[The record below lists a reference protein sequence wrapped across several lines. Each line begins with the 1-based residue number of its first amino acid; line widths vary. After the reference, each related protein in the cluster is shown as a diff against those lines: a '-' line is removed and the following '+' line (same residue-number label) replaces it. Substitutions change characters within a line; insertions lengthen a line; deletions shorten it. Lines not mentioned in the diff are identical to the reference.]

1 MICARSEVGLSRLPV
16 TEEIAGSNPVERA
29 TDIFHPDRVFFYG
42 KYTIFIAFLYN
53 LCYYIANW
61 TGRSKEFYNKIS
73 DNVRGRIPN
82 VMVRNREQFNPSDSE
97 TQLPTLL
104 KEKAL
109 KSIATAAALLASVA
123 PLSACGES
131 YSEPTPNVTTPTLQ
145 KSPTPS
151 PEASTT
157 KAEKNIPQEVIDRY
171 KDVTGLGDLK
181 NKINAEMSGED
192 MDYNEWRNT
201 LIEFV
206 NSTTSDENAKVVTD
220 ENGLIKTTED
230 DLAKDMDP
238 ATLNSIYLI
247 LYTGAIY
254 KDSQLHGYPLSAEES
269 GILKKHVLDTTNGQ
283 AKSLL
288 SALLEPGRDN
298 YSPLFDI
305 TPSDL
310 KLTVKFTSSGKKDGL
325 YATYQYDP
333 FNKAD
338 KCSVEGNIAEC
349 KPESDTRRGAYA
361 PEIQKVVTFECND
374 HTSADVVVRAF
385 VDVALPE
392 DVSNLNKPGSKPE
405 TRDLHDN
412 RFGNNEEVF
421 ATVAVGGY
429 SILTKDSYDKEFLIQ
444 NGKLIAPSEIPGIDK
459 PEN

>member
-29 TDIFHPDRVFFYG
+29 TDNSPLDRVFFYG

-73 DNVRGRIPN
+73 DNVRERIPS

-109 KSIATAAALLASVA
+109 KGIATAAALLASVA

>member
-29 TDIFHPDRVFFYG
+29 TDNSPLDRVFFYE
-42 KYTIFIAFLYN
+42 KYVIFIAFLYN

-73 DNVRGRIPN
+73 DNVRGRIPS

-109 KSIATAAALLASVA
+109 KGIATAAALLASVA

-131 YSEPTPNVTTPTLQ
+131 YSEPTPNVTTPTSQ
-145 KSPTPS
+145 KSKSPS

-254 KDSQLHGYPLSAEES
+254 KDSQLYGHPLSAKES
-269 GILKKHVLDTTNGQ
+269 GVLKKHVLDTLNGQ

-444 NGKLIAPSEIPGIDK
+444 NGKLIAPSEIPGIDR

>member
-53 LCYYIANW
+53 LCYYTANW

-73 DNVRGRIPN
+73 DNVRGRIPS

-109 KSIATAAALLASVA
+109 KGIATAAALLASVA

>member
-29 TDIFHPDRVFFYG
+29 TDIFTLIGCFFM
-42 KYTIFIAFLYN
+42 KNMSFLLHFCIVYVMIWAIG
-53 LCYYIANW
+53 LESL
-61 TGRSKEFYNKIS
+61 RSFYNKIP
-73 DNVRGRIPN
+73 DNVRERIPS

-109 KSIATAAALLASVA
+109 KGIATAAALLASVA

-310 KLTVKFTSSGKKDGL
+310 KLTVKFTSSGKEDGS

-338 KCSVEGNIAEC
+338 KCSVEGNVAEC

-361 PEIQKVVTFECND
+361 PEIQKVVTYECND
-374 HTSADVVVRAF
+374 HTNADVVVRAF

-405 TRDLHDN
+405 TRDLYTN
-412 RFGNNEEVF
+412 RFSYNEEAF
-421 ATVAVGGY
+421 ATVAVGGF
-429 SILTKDSYDKEFLIQ
+429 SILTKDSFDKEFLIQ

>member
-1 MICARSEVGLSRLPV
+1 MKNMSFLLHFCIVYVTICAIGLESLRS
-16 TEEIAGSNPVERA
+16 
-29 TDIFHPDRVFFYG
+29 
-42 KYTIFIAFLYN
+42 
-53 LCYYIANW
+53 
-61 TGRSKEFYNKIS
+61 FYNKIS
-73 DNVRGRIPN
+73 DNVRGRTPS

-109 KSIATAAALLASVA
+109 KGIATAAALLASVA

-310 KLTVKFTSSGKKDGL
+310 KLTVKFTSSGKEDGS

-338 KCSVEGNIAEC
+338 KCSVEGNVAEC

-361 PEIQKVVTFECND
+361 PEIQKVVTYECND
-374 HTSADVVVRAF
+374 HTNADVVVRAF

-405 TRDLHDN
+405 TRDLYTN
-412 RFGNNEEVF
+412 RFSYNEEAF
-421 ATVAVGGY
+421 ATVAVGGF
-429 SILTKDSYDKEFLIQ
+429 SILTKDSFDKEFLIQ

>member
-1 MICARSEVGLSRLPV
+1 MVY
-16 TEEIAGSNPVERA
+16 NP
-29 TDIFHPDRVFFYG
+29 
-42 KYTIFIAFLYN
+42 
-53 LCYYIANW
+53 
-61 TGRSKEFYNKIS
+61 NKL
-73 DNVRGRIPN
+73 N
-82 VMVRNREQFNPSDSE
+82 NPSGSE

-104 KEKAL
+104 KEKTL
-109 KSIATAAALLASVA
+109 KGIATAAALLASVA
-123 PLSACGES
+123 PLSACGETH
-131 YSEPTPNVTTPTLQ
+131 SEPTPNVTTPTSQ

-157 KAEKNIPQEVIDRY
+157 KAEKNIPQEIIDRY

-247 LYTGAIY
+247 LYTGSIY

-269 GILKKHVLDTTNGQ
+269 EILKDHVLDTTNGQ
-283 AKSLL
+283 AKMNL
-288 SALLEPGRDN
+288 SDLLEPGRDN
-298 YSPLFDI
+298 YAPLFDI

-310 KLTVKFTSSGKKDGL
+310 KLTVKFTSSGKEDGS
-325 YATYQYDP
+325 YATWQYDP

-338 KCSVEGNIAEC
+338 KCSVEGNVAEC

-361 PEIQKVVTFECND
+361 PEIQKVVTFERNNHKD
-374 HTSADVVVRAF
+374 DNLVVRAF

-405 TRDLHDN
+405 TRDLYTN
-412 RFGNNEEVF
+412 RFSHNEEAF
-421 ATVAVGGY
+421 ATVSIGGF
-429 SILTKDSYDKEFLIQ
+429 SSLFKDFYDKEFLIQ
-444 NGKLIAPSEIPGIDK
+444 NGKFIAPSEIPGIDK

>member
-29 TDIFHPDRVFFYG
+29 TDNSPLDRVFFYG

-73 DNVRGRIPN
+73 DNVRERIPS

-109 KSIATAAALLASVA
+109 KGIATAAALLASVA

-171 KDVTGLGDLK
+171 KDVPGLGDLK

>member
-1 MICARSEVGLSRLPV
+1 MKNMSFLLHFCIVYVMIWAIGLESLRS
-16 TEEIAGSNPVERA
+16 
-29 TDIFHPDRVFFYG
+29 
-42 KYTIFIAFLYN
+42 
-53 LCYYIANW
+53 
-61 TGRSKEFYNKIS
+61 FYNKIS
-73 DNVRGRIPN
+73 DNVRGRIPS

-109 KSIATAAALLASVA
+109 KGIATAAALLASVA

-157 KAEKNIPQEVIDRY
+157 KAEKNIPQEIIDKY
-171 KDVTGLGDLK
+171 KDVNLSDIRGLLEK
-181 NKINAEMSGED
+181 EKSGEEVS
-192 MDYNEWRNT
+192 YGEWRAD
-201 LIEFV
+201 LVDIV
-206 NSTTSDENAKVVTD
+206 NKTTPDENAKVVTY
-220 ENGLIKTTED
+220 ENGLIKTTHD
-230 DLAKDMDP
+230 NLAKDMDS

-310 KLTVKFTSSGKKDGL
+310 KLTVKFTSSGKEDGS

-338 KCSVEGNIAEC
+338 KCSVEGNVAEC

-361 PEIQKVVTFECND
+361 PEIQKVVTYECND
-374 HTSADVVVRAF
+374 HTNADVVVRAF

-405 TRDLHDN
+405 TRDLYTN
-412 RFGNNEEVF
+412 RFSYNEEAF
-421 ATVAVGGY
+421 ATVAVGGF
-429 SILTKDSYDKEFLIQ
+429 SILTKDSFDKEFLIQ

>member
-73 DNVRGRIPN
+73 DNVRGRIPS

-109 KSIATAAALLASVA
+109 KGIATAAALLASVA

-310 KLTVKFTSSGKKDGL
+310 KLTVKFTSSGKEDGS

-338 KCSVEGNIAEC
+338 KCSVEGNVAEC

-361 PEIQKVVTFECND
+361 PEIQKVVTYECND
-374 HTSADVVVRAF
+374 HTNADVVVRAF

-405 TRDLHDN
+405 TRDLYTN
-412 RFGNNEEVF
+412 RFSYNEEAF
-421 ATVAVGGY
+421 ATVAVGGF
-429 SILTKDSYDKEFLIQ
+429 SILTKDSFDKEFLIQ

>member
-73 DNVRGRIPN
+73 DNVRGRIPS

-109 KSIATAAALLASVA
+109 KGIATAAALLASVA

-310 KLTVKFTSSGKKDGL
+310 KLTVKFTSSGKEDGS

-338 KCSVEGNIAEC
+338 KCSVEGNVAEC

-361 PEIQKVVTFECND
+361 PEIQKVVTYECND
-374 HTSADVVVRAF
+374 HTNADVVVRAF

-405 TRDLHDN
+405 TRDLYTN
-412 RFGNNEEVF
+412 RFSYNEEAF

>member
-73 DNVRGRIPN
+73 DNVRGRIPS

-109 KSIATAAALLASVA
+109 KGIATAAALLASVA

>member
-73 DNVRGRIPN
+73 DNVRGRIPSI
-82 VMVRNREQFNPSDSE
+82 MVRNREQFNPSDSE

-109 KSIATAAALLASVA
+109 KGIATAAALLASVA

-288 SALLEPGRDN
+288 SGFLEPGRDN

-333 FNKAD
+333 FNKAN

>member
-1 MICARSEVGLSRLPV
+1 MVY
-16 TEEIAGSNPVERA
+16 NPNKLNN
-29 TDIFHPDRVFFYG
+29 PSG
-42 KYTIFIAFLYN
+42 
-53 LCYYIANW
+53 
-61 TGRSKEFYNKIS
+61 SKEANPLLRK
-73 DNVRGRIPN
+73 VR
-82 VMVRNREQFNPSDSE
+82 
-97 TQLPTLL
+97 
-104 KEKAL
+104 KA
-109 KSIATAAALLASVA
+109 IATLTIAAVSTLS
-123 PLSACGES
+123 LSACGEAH
-131 YSEPTPNVTTPTLQ
+131 SEPTPDTTTSTAQETQNPASTL
-145 KSPTPS
+145 SPTPS

-310 KLTVKFTSSGKKDGL
+310 KLTVKFTSSGKEDGS

-338 KCSVEGNIAEC
+338 KCSVEGNVAEC

-361 PEIQKVVTFECND
+361 PEIQKVVTYECND
-374 HTSADVVVRAF
+374 HTNADVVVRAF

-405 TRDLHDN
+405 TRDLYTN
-412 RFGNNEEVF
+412 RFSYNEEAF
-421 ATVAVGGY
+421 ATVAVGGF
-429 SILTKDSYDKEFLIQ
+429 SILTKDSFDKEFLIQ

>member
-29 TDIFHPDRVFFYG
+29 TDIFTLIGCFFMENIPFLLHFC
-42 KYTIFIAFLYN
+42 TIYVMIWAIGLES
-53 LCYYIANW
+53 L
-61 TGRSKEFYNKIS
+61 RSFYNKIS
-73 DNVRGRIPN
+73 DDVRERIPS
-82 VMVRNREQFNPSDSE
+82 VMVRNREQFNPSDSK
-97 TQLPTLL
+97 TSLSTTT
-104 KEKAL
+104 KERAL
-109 KSIATAAALLASVA
+109 KGIATAAALLASVA

-310 KLTVKFTSSGKKDGL
+310 KLTVKFTSSGKEDGS

-338 KCSVEGNIAEC
+338 KCSVEGNVAEC

-361 PEIQKVVTFECND
+361 PEIQKVVTYECND
-374 HTSADVVVRAF
+374 HTNADVVVRAF

-405 TRDLHDN
+405 TRDLYTN
-412 RFGNNEEVF
+412 RFSYNEEAF
-421 ATVAVGGY
+421 ATVAVGGV
-429 SILTKDSYDKEFLIQ
+429 SILTKDSFDKEFLIQ

>member
-29 TDIFHPDRVFFYG
+29 TDNSHLDRVFFYG

-73 DNVRGRIPN
+73 DNVRGRIPS

-109 KSIATAAALLASVA
+109 KGIATAAALLASVA

-310 KLTVKFTSSGKKDGL
+310 KLTVKFTSSGKEDGS

-338 KCSVEGNIAEC
+338 KCSVEGNVAEC

-361 PEIQKVVTFECND
+361 PEIQKVVTYECND
-374 HTSADVVVRAF
+374 HTNADVVVRAF

-405 TRDLHDN
+405 TRDLYTN
-412 RFGNNEEVF
+412 RFSYNEEAF
-421 ATVAVGGY
+421 ATVAVGGF
-429 SILTKDSYDKEFLIQ
+429 SILTKDSFDKEFLIQ

>member
-1 MICARSEVGLSRLPV
+1 MVY
-16 TEEIAGSNPVERA
+16 NP
-29 TDIFHPDRVFFYG
+29 
-42 KYTIFIAFLYN
+42 
-53 LCYYIANW
+53 
-61 TGRSKEFYNKIS
+61 NKL
-73 DNVRGRIPN
+73 N
-82 VMVRNREQFNPSDSE
+82 NPSGSE

-109 KSIATAAALLASVA
+109 KGIATAAALLASVA
-123 PLSACGES
+123 PLSACGETH
-131 YSEPTPNVTTPTLQ
+131 SEPTPNVTTPTSQ
-145 KSPTPS
+145 KIPTPS

-254 KDSQLHGYPLSAEES
+254 KDSQLHGYPLSAKES
-269 GILKKHVLDTTNGQ
+269 GILKKHVLDTLNGQ

-288 SALLEPGRDN
+288 SAFLEPGRDN

-310 KLTVKFTSSGKKDGL
+310 KLTVKFTSSGKEDGWS

-338 KCSVEGNIAEC
+338 KCSVEGNVAEC

-405 TRDLHDN
+405 TRDLYTN
-412 RFGNNEEVF
+412 RFSHNEEAF

-429 SILTKDSYDKEFLIQ
+429 SILTKDSFDKKFLIQ
-444 NGKLIAPSEIPGIDK
+444 NGKLIAPSEIPGIDR